1 MPNIQTLSGNSTLNF
16 GENYPANTYIN
27 FNANS
32 NLADTNPLQLENFV
46 QGVTFNTTGNGILQV
61 KYGDKLS
68 VNGNE
73 MIVGHNNNIEA
84 QKLRIGNL
92 DYTYK
97 VENGKFSLA
106 LNDWGVLEPNRD
118 IEIKVIR
125 NNKPVS
131 THKFTIKAPRKV
143 IGSSNLGI
151 GEQYVPGTTIRF
163 QGISLTAPSTSSLE
177 RPIPMGVTLSSQE
190 GHGIPFMQ
198 EGDILEINDG
208 ISKVLKAFNIS
219 ANGTLG
225 LQTVR
230 MGTSEFNI
238 SVQSGKLRL
247 ALNKWFSDNPINLN
261 LTLKR
266 GTNKIMEHNII
277 INVPRVPKVE
287 GTSNL
292 VITNS
297 YKNEYI
303 KFNSCTLDNLQPI
316 SLIGNFQGVSLNSL
330 SGNGLLTLENGDT
343 LDINGQQYMLNS
355 NSLPE
360 KILNLNGINLSYK
373 VENGKLQLRINNYD
387 IGITQAQPLT
397 LKVTRNGKEIM
408 SHTMNIKVPNI
419 QKLVGESNLTIAK
432 EYTNEYIPFTSC
444 TLENQQEISLERLIT
459 GVTLQQRTGKGLLT
473 LENGDTL
480 TINGQQ
486 HMLNSNSL
494 PEKILNLNGINLSYK
509 VENGKLQLRI
519 NSYDLGITQA
529 QPLTLKVTR
538 NGKEVMSHT
547 MNIKVPNIQR
557 LEGKSILIVKE
568 YYPVNQFINFNST
581 TMEEGS
587 PLALENSL
595 RDVSLTTSGKGIV
608 TMQDGDKLEIDGK
621 QVIVGAG
628 GNLAEQK
635 ATIGNLEYTYKV
647 ENGKLRLALNKWGV
661 LEPDRNLMIRVWR
674 TKDGAESKLVEH
686 TLTVKSPR
694 RVEGSSD
701 LTYDNDYQIRTFVR
715 FGGISLTA
723 PGISSLETPVPA
735 GVVLSSQAGQGVPF
749 MEEGDIL
756 EVNDGVTRAVHQF
769 TIGAGGTLGK
779 KQIKFNNSDV
789 TFYVENGKLRAGL
802 NNWIVN
808 KPVKLN
814 LRLIRGTNE
823 IMNHA
828 IGFKVPEAPFN
839 IKENGLLDFG
849 RVTAGS
855 KRTAETNII
864 LEMLNDVDSVKFNLK
879 DTQPVMENANGK
891 QLQVNEIQTIVKKQ
905 GERTYLV
912 KLHGK
917 LIIPEDTQMGE
928 YSGSTIL
935 ELRIK

>member
-1 MPNIQTLSGNSTLNF
+1 MCSGGGALLCTVNKKSPLLNSVRRKLYVFLTAIFLSISCFGEVPHSYVTDNPNTQINKIETIKEREKAELNLSVTKVKSKELSGQIDESNKRIIITLPEEFHNKSLVVVEGLEELPNPSTVQGRKVLSRVLN
-16 GENYPANTYIN
+16 NKAVS
-27 FNANS
+27 S
-32 NLADTNPLQLENFV
+32 NLTQEIQGNNLVVNYEN
-46 QGVTFNTTGNGILQV
+46 
-61 KYGDKLS
+61 KPEKLYVS
-68 VNGNE
+68 D
-73 MIVGHNNNIEA
+73 
-84 QKLRIGNL
+84 L
-92 DYTYK
+92 
-97 VENGKFSLA
+97 NGKF
-106 LNDWGVLEPNRD
+106 
-118 IEIKVIR
+118 
-125 NNKPVS
+125 
-131 THKFTIKAPRKV
+131 
-143 IGSSNLGI
+143 
-151 GEQYVPGTTIRF
+151 Y
-163 QGISLTAPSTSSLE
+163 
-177 RPIPMGVTLSSQE
+177 
-190 GHGIPFMQ
+190 
-198 EGDILEINDG
+198 
-208 ISKVLKAFNIS
+208 
-219 ANGTLG
+219 
-225 LQTVR
+225 
-230 MGTSEFNI
+230 
-238 SVQSGKLRL
+238 
-247 ALNKWFSDNPINLN
+247 
-261 LTLKR
+261 
-266 GTNKIMEHNII
+266 
-277 INVPRVPKVE
+277 
-287 GTSNL
+287 
-292 VITNS
+292 
-297 YKNEYI
+297 
-303 KFNSCTLDNLQPI
+303 KFNSRKEDNDYKKYYYEFTLEIDDRYKGEWIDGGLDGAKPSSHYPIAFFINQKQPLGIKAISGYYHIRMGDKIGGSHNLI
-316 SLIGNFQGVSLNSL
+316 SKQGRHNYIRLTDYPKHDFTVYEEYKSTETTGGS
-330 SGNGLLTLENGDT
+330 SGGGNGGNHGSSPQTHKIYIKNTFYFKYIVRTLE
-343 LDINGQQYMLNS
+343 GQS
-355 NSLPE
+355 
-360 KILNLNGINLSYK
+360 
-373 VENGKLQLRINNYD
+373 V
-387 IGITQAQPLT
+387 LT
-397 LKVTRNGKEIM
+397 
-408 SHTMNIKVPNI
+408 
-419 QKLVGESNLTIAK
+419 
-432 EYTNEYIPFTSC
+432 
-444 TLENQQEISLERLIT
+444 
-459 GVTLQQRTGKGLLT
+459 
-473 LENGDTL
+473 
-480 TINGQQ
+480 
-486 HMLNSNSL
+486 
-494 PEKILNLNGINLSYK
+494 
-509 VENGKLQLRI
+509 
-519 NSYDLGITQA
+519 
-529 QPLTLKVTR
+529 
-538 NGKEVMSHT
+538 
-547 MNIKVPNIQR
+547 
-557 LEGKSILIVKE
+557 VKE
-568 YYPVNQFINFNST
+568 YYPVNQFMEFNST

-608 TMQDGDKLEIDGK
+608 TMEQGDKLEIDGK

-701 LTYDNDYQIRTFVR
+701 LAYDNDYQIRTFVR

-735 GVVLSSQAGQGVPF
+735 GVALSSQAGQGIPF

-769 TIGAGGTLGK
+769 TIGAGGTLSK

-789 TFYVENGKLRAGL
+789 TLYVENGKLRAGL

-855 KRTAETNII
+855 KRTAETNIV

>member
-1 MPNIQTLSGNSTLNF
+1 MLCNVNKRNPLLNSIRRKLYVFLTAIFLSLSCFGEVPHSYVTDNPNAQVNKIETIKEREKAELNLSVTKVKSKELSGQIDESNKRIILTLPEEFHNKSLVVVEGLEDLPNPSTVQGRKVLSKVLNDKAISNNLTQEIQGNNLVVNYDNRPEKLYISDLNGNFYKWNNIQNNYLKIQPKYAYEGESTIEIDDTYN
-16 GENYPANTYIN
+16 GEWIN
-27 FNANS
+27 FRNGG
-32 NLADTNPLQLENFV
+32 NFV
-46 QGVTFNTTGNGILQV
+46 ITNNPKGIKLISTYGNINLGNGSYSANGINSDRLKEHHLAGINLGWELYDLTSDREYGKYRFPLKKLVISNELEVEYEALNLQP
-61 KYGDKLS
+61 
-68 VNGNE
+68 
-73 MIVGHNNNIEA
+73 
-84 QKLRIGNL
+84 KLRIVKIPKKDFSFKYYLRIEHFWKGEHGNNGAS
-92 DYTYK
+92 YT
-97 VENGKFSLA
+97 VTDHTFKFKY
-106 LNDWGVLEPNRD
+106 VVRTLEGQS
-118 IEIKVIR
+118 V
-125 NNKPVS
+125 
-131 THKFTIKAPRKV
+131 
-143 IGSSNLGI
+143 
-151 GEQYVPGTTIRF
+151 
-163 QGISLTAPSTSSLE
+163 LTA
-177 RPIPMGVTLSSQE
+177 
-190 GHGIPFMQ
+190 
-198 EGDILEINDG
+198 
-208 ISKVLKAFNIS
+208 
-219 ANGTLG
+219 
-225 LQTVR
+225 
-230 MGTSEFNI
+230 
-238 SVQSGKLRL
+238 
-247 ALNKWFSDNPINLN
+247 
-261 LTLKR
+261 
-266 GTNKIMEHNII
+266 
-277 INVPRVPKVE
+277 
-287 GTSNL
+287 
-292 VITNS
+292 
-297 YKNEYI
+297 
-303 KFNSCTLDNLQPI
+303 
-316 SLIGNFQGVSLNSL
+316 
-330 SGNGLLTLENGDT
+330 
-343 LDINGQQYMLNS
+343 
-355 NSLPE
+355 
-360 KILNLNGINLSYK
+360 
-373 VENGKLQLRINNYD
+373 
-387 IGITQAQPLT
+387 
-397 LKVTRNGKEIM
+397 
-408 SHTMNIKVPNI
+408 
-419 QKLVGESNLTIAK
+419 
-432 EYTNEYIPFTSC
+432 
-444 TLENQQEISLERLIT
+444 
-459 GVTLQQRTGKGLLT
+459 
-473 LENGDTL
+473 
-480 TINGQQ
+480 
-486 HMLNSNSL
+486 
-494 PEKILNLNGINLSYK
+494 
-509 VENGKLQLRI
+509 
-519 NSYDLGITQA
+519 
-529 QPLTLKVTR
+529 
-538 NGKEVMSHT
+538 
-547 MNIKVPNIQR
+547 
-557 LEGKSILIVKE
+557 KE
-568 YYPVNQFINFNST
+568 YYPVNKFMEFNST

-587 PLALENSL
+587 QLALENSL
-595 RDVSLTTSGKGIV
+595 RDVSLTTNGKGIV

-621 QVIVGAG
+621 QVVIGAE

-686 TLTVKSPR
+686 TLTVKAPR

-735 GVVLSSQAGQGVPF
+735 GVALSSQAGQGIPF

-789 TFYVENGKLRAGL
+789 TLYVENGKLRAGL

-855 KRTAETNII
+855 KRTAETNIV

-912 KLHGK
+912 KLHGR

>member
-1 MPNIQTLSGNSTLNF
+1 MFCVRGGGALLCNVNKKSPLLNSVKRKLYVFLTAIFLSLSCF
-16 GENYPANTYIN
+16 GEIPHSYVTDNPNTQIN
-27 FNANS
+27 KIETIKEREKAELN
-32 NLADTNPLQLENFV
+32 
-46 QGVTFNTTGNGILQV
+46 
-61 KYGDKLS
+61 LS
-68 VNGNE
+68 VTKIKSKEIEGRLNQSSK
-73 MIVGHNNNIEA
+73 NIEFILPSSLVGKQVVA
-84 QKLRIGNL
+84 VEKLEDLPNPSTVNGRKILTKIMNDRAISNNL
-92 DYTYK
+92 TQ
-97 VENGKFSLA
+97 
-106 LNDWGVLEPNRD
+106 
-118 IEIKVIR
+118 EIKE
-125 NNKPVS
+125 NNLIVS
-131 THKFTIKAPRKV
+131 YENQPEKLYVSDLNGDFYKWNNEIEMYRDDEDQTFYFEIDDRYDKKSPI
-143 IGSSNLGI
+143 IGRRPTENPQPLGI
-151 GEQYVPGTTIRF
+151 KCTGYYEGRGNIGMFIPGKLKSIEPTPNVEIIETNQR
-163 QGISLTAPSTSSLE
+163 GIIE
-177 RPIPMGVTLSSQE
+177 
-190 GHGIPFMQ
+190 
-198 EGDILEINDG
+198 
-208 ISKVLKAFNIS
+208 
-219 ANGTLG
+219 
-225 LQTVR
+225 
-230 MGTSEFNI
+230 
-238 SVQSGKLRL
+238 KLRL
-247 ALNKWFSDNPINLN
+247 TDYPKHDF
-261 LTLKR
+261 TLY
-266 GTNKIMEHNII
+266 II
-277 INVPRVPKVE
+277 VWGEYRQQSSGGSGSSWLVE
-287 GTSNL
+287 SRTANRL
-292 VITNS
+292 VF
-297 YKNEYI
+297 KYI
-303 KFNSCTLDNLQPI
+303 
-316 SLIGNFQGVSLNSL
+316 VR
-330 SGNGLLTLENGDT
+330 TLE
-343 LDINGQQYMLNS
+343 GQS
-355 NSLPE
+355 
-360 KILNLNGINLSYK
+360 
-373 VENGKLQLRINNYD
+373 V
-387 IGITQAQPLT
+387 LT
-397 LKVTRNGKEIM
+397 
-408 SHTMNIKVPNI
+408 
-419 QKLVGESNLTIAK
+419 A
-432 EYTNEYIPFTSC
+432 
-444 TLENQQEISLERLIT
+444 
-459 GVTLQQRTGKGLLT
+459 
-473 LENGDTL
+473 
-480 TINGQQ
+480 
-486 HMLNSNSL
+486 
-494 PEKILNLNGINLSYK
+494 
-509 VENGKLQLRI
+509 
-519 NSYDLGITQA
+519 
-529 QPLTLKVTR
+529 
-538 NGKEVMSHT
+538 
-547 MNIKVPNIQR
+547 
-557 LEGKSILIVKE
+557 KE

-608 TMQDGDKLEIDGK
+608 TMEQGDKLEIDGK

-694 RVEGSSD
+694 RVEGTSD

-735 GVVLSSQAGQGVPF
+735 GVALSSQAGQGIPF

-769 TIGAGGTLGK
+769 TIGAGGTLSK

-789 TFYVENGKLRAGL
+789 TLYVENGKLRAGL

-855 KRTAETNII
+855 KRTAETNIV

-891 QLQVNEIQTIVKKQ
+891 QLKVNEIQTIVKKQ

-917 LIIPEDTQMGE
+917 LIIPEDAQMGE

>member
-1 MPNIQTLSGNSTLNF
+1 MFCVRGGALLCNVTKKSPLLNSVRRKLYVFLTAIFLSLSCFGEVPHSYVTDNPNAQINKIETIKEKEKAELNLSVTKVKSKELSGQVDESNKRIILTLPEEFHNKSLVVVEGLEDLPNPST
-16 GENYPANTYIN
+16 
-27 FNANS
+27 
-32 NLADTNPLQLENFV
+32 V
-46 QGVTFNTTGNGILQV
+46 QGRKIL
-61 KYGDKLS
+61 S
-68 VNGNE
+68 
-73 MIVGHNNNIEA
+73 
-84 QKLRIGNL
+84 R
-92 DYTYK
+92 
-97 VENGKFSLA
+97 
-106 LNDWGVLEPNRD
+106 VL
-118 IEIKVIR
+118 
-125 NNKPVS
+125 NNKAV
-131 THKFTIKAPRKV
+131 
-143 IGSSNLGI
+143 SSNLIQEIQGNNLVI
-151 GEQYVPGTTIRF
+151 NYENKPEKLYV
-163 QGISLTAPSTSSLE
+163 SDL
-177 RPIPMGVTLSSQE
+177 
-190 GHGIPFMQ
+190 
-198 EGDILEINDG
+198 
-208 ISKVLKAFNIS
+208 
-219 ANGTLG
+219 NGN
-225 LQTVR
+225 
-230 MGTSEFNI
+230 FY
-238 SVQSGKLRL
+238 
-247 ALNKWFSDNPINLN
+247 KWKIPINFYMN
-261 LTLKR
+261 QPRSEEVGVSVIEIDDTYN
-266 GTNKIMEHNII
+266 GEW
-277 INVPRVPKVE
+277 INFRN
-287 GTSNL
+287 GGNF

-297 YKNEYI
+297 PKGI
-303 KFNSCTLDNLQPI
+303 KLI
-316 SLIGNFQGVSLNSL
+316 STYGKIDLGDGLVGDRGDKDFRSHSL
-330 SGNGLLTLENGDT
+330 G
-343 LDINGQQYMLNS
+343 
-355 NSLPE
+355 
-360 KILNLNGINLSYK
+360 GINLGWSSYYK
-373 VENGKLQLRINNYD
+373 EDKWGNDVEYYELPLKKLVINSELEIEYEALKLQPRLRILKFPKKNFD
-387 IGITQAQPLT
+387 IKYYLEILTWQTGHGNASFDITD
-397 LKVTRNGKEIM
+397 
-408 SHTMNIKVPNI
+408 HTFRFK
-419 QKLVGESNLTIAK
+419 
-432 EYTNEYIPFTSC
+432 YIVR
-444 TLENQQEISLERLIT
+444 TLEGQS
-459 GVTLQQRTGKGLLT
+459 VLT
-473 LENGDTL
+473 
-480 TINGQQ
+480 
-486 HMLNSNSL
+486 
-494 PEKILNLNGINLSYK
+494 
-509 VENGKLQLRI
+509 
-519 NSYDLGITQA
+519 A
-529 QPLTLKVTR
+529 
-538 NGKEVMSHT
+538 
-547 MNIKVPNIQR
+547 
-557 LEGKSILIVKE
+557 KE

-581 TMEEGS
+581 TMEAGS

-608 TMQDGDKLEIDGK
+608 TMEQGDKLEIDGK
-621 QVIVGAG
+621 QVVIGAG

-694 RVEGSSD
+694 RVEGNSQ
-701 LTYDNDYQIRTFVR
+701 LNYDNDYQIRTFVR
-715 FGGISLTA
+715 FAGISLTA

-735 GVVLSSQAGQGVPF
+735 GVALSSQAGQGIPF

-756 EVNDGVTRAVHQF
+756 EINDGVTRAVHQF

-789 TFYVENGKLRAGL
+789 TLYVENGKLRAGL

-891 QLQVNEIQTIVKKQ
+891 QLKVNEIQTIVKKQ

>member
-1 MPNIQTLSGNSTLNF
+1 MTAIFLSLSCFGEVPHSYVTDNPNAQVNKIETIKEREKAELNLSVTKVKSKELSGQIDESNKRIILTLPEEFHNKSLVVVEGLEDLPNPSTVQGRKILTKALNNRQISDNLSQKVEK
-16 GENYPANTYIN
+16 ENLIVSYENQPEKLYISDLNGNFYKWDSQIQPRDPSWEAPYDRHIGRRNTYNGYIN
-27 FNANS
+27 FEIDDRYDRNFIYLKNS
-32 NLADTNPLQLENFV
+32 NSDYYNSSTEKGLKFLGANRFDNQDNALVSIGGNLIQLLGEFKV
-46 QGVTFNTTGNGILQV
+46 NGI
-61 KYGDKLS
+61 
-68 VNGNE
+68 
-73 MIVGHNNNIEA
+73 MIYQA
-84 QKLRIGNL
+84 
-92 DYTYK
+92 
-97 VENGKFSLA
+97 GK
-106 LNDWGVLEPNRD
+106 NTGPYRG
-118 IEIKVIR
+118 EIR
-125 NNKPVS
+125 GYEY
-131 THKFTIKAPRKV
+131 TIKNVLKSYPNKIVNVNDELEVEVKPYNYGEGQIRLIKYPKHDFTV
-143 IGSSNLGI
+143 ELFLYGIDHFESSSPGSGDH
-151 GEQYVPGTTIRF
+151 GGTSTEYDD
-163 QGISLTAPSTSSLE
+163 TSS
-177 RPIPMGVTLSSQE
+177 
-190 GHGIPFMQ
+190 
-198 EGDILEINDG
+198 
-208 ISKVLKAFNIS
+208 
-219 ANGTLG
+219 
-225 LQTVR
+225 
-230 MGTSEFNI
+230 
-238 SVQSGKLRL
+238 
-247 ALNKWFSDNPINLN
+247 
-261 LTLKR
+261 
-266 GTNKIMEHNII
+266 
-277 INVPRVPKVE
+277 
-287 GTSNL
+287 
-292 VITNS
+292 IT
-297 YKNEYI
+297 I
-303 KFNSCTLDNLQPI
+303 KFN
-316 SLIGNFQGVSLNSL
+316 FKYVVR
-330 SGNGLLTLENGDT
+330 TLE
-343 LDINGQQYMLNS
+343 GQS
-355 NSLPE
+355 
-360 KILNLNGINLSYK
+360 
-373 VENGKLQLRINNYD
+373 V
-387 IGITQAQPLT
+387 LT
-397 LKVTRNGKEIM
+397 
-408 SHTMNIKVPNI
+408 
-419 QKLVGESNLTIAK
+419 A
-432 EYTNEYIPFTSC
+432 
-444 TLENQQEISLERLIT
+444 
-459 GVTLQQRTGKGLLT
+459 
-473 LENGDTL
+473 
-480 TINGQQ
+480 
-486 HMLNSNSL
+486 
-494 PEKILNLNGINLSYK
+494 
-509 VENGKLQLRI
+509 
-519 NSYDLGITQA
+519 
-529 QPLTLKVTR
+529 
-538 NGKEVMSHT
+538 
-547 MNIKVPNIQR
+547 
-557 LEGKSILIVKE
+557 KE

-595 RDVSLTTSGKGIV
+595 RDVSLTTTGKGIV

-621 QVIVGAG
+621 QVVIGAG

-661 LEPDRNLMIRVWR
+661 LEPDRDLMIRVWR

-735 GVVLSSQAGQGVPF
+735 GVALSSQAGQGIPF
-749 MEEGDIL
+749 MNEGDIL

-769 TIGAGGTLGK
+769 TIGANGTLSK

-789 TFYVENGKLRAGL
+789 TLYVENGKLRAGL

-891 QLQVNEIQTIVKKQ
+891 QLKVNEIQTIVKKQ